1 MKYGN
6 VFKNLKVQILFVAV
20 ALSIFALFL
29 SDANPYTFDAKLGL
43 EFVGGVRIP
52 VTLEKSVDSN
62 TMDAVVETL
71 KNRINTF
78 GLSQVVIRPIG
89 DSEVLVEIPRAD
101 ERVITS
107 VKTILQ
113 EQGRFEALIDGRQA
127 VNGET
132 VVAVGGPNG
141 EETPSTLG
149 TSQWS
154 LSFTVTRSGADQFAE
169 AGRGKANYPVYMFL
183 DRPENAA
190 VIVRNEEIGTAP
202 LPELQ
207 AALKKQGDDMLLL
220 FSGDVAN
227 STQLFNKSQVI
238 VSQQTLE
245 TVENRLSALGF
256 SQEANASKKIVVL
269 ASQEMQPV
277 MFAGE
282 LSEWPAIGLLSAP
295 QLSESLSFGTASQFY
310 SINGAAVGATPQE
323 QEAYAV
329 SQIKQLKS
337 IISGGKLPVSALVGS
352 SFSIEP
358 LLGRQFLLFS
368 IIATFIAILA
378 VSLLVVVRYRDI
390 RLSVPIIVINAC
402 EILILAAIIGRVGT
416 LDLAAMA
423 GIISLIGTGVDDQ
436 LIVTDEV
443 LRRRKEEEAQEE
455 YTIEQ
460 RIARAFSIIFT
471 TAGVAIVAM
480 LPLLLSGIVEISGFA
495 LAAIIGIIIGV
506 LLTRPAFAV
515 FIEEMYKK

>member
-1 MKYGN
+1 MNYAN

-29 SDANPYTFDAKLGL
+29 SDANPYTLDAKLGL

-52 VTLEKSVDSN
+52 ITLEKSVDSN

-78 GLSQVVIRPIG
+78 GLSQAVVRPIG
-89 DSEVLVEIPRAD
+89 DKEVLVEIPRAD
-101 ERVITS
+101 ERAITS
-107 VKTILQ
+107 VKKILQ

-141 EETPSTLG
+141 EDTPATLG
-149 TSQWS
+149 TNQWS
-154 LSFTVTRSGADQFAE
+154 LSFTVTRAGADQFAE
-169 AGRGKANYPVYMFL
+169 AARGKANYPVYMFL

-202 LPELQ
+202 LPGLQ
-207 AALKKQGDDMLLL
+207 AALKKEGDDLLL
-220 FSGDVAN
+220 LLAGEVAN
-227 STQLFNKSQVI
+227 STQLAGKSQVML
-238 VSQQTLE
+238 SQETLE
-245 TVENRLSALGF
+245 IVGGKLSALGF
-256 SQEANASKKIVVL
+256 ATEANASKKIVVL
-269 ASQEMQPV
+269 SALEIEPV
-277 MFAGE
+277 LVAGE

-295 QLSESLSFGTASQFY
+295 QLSESLSLGTASQFY
-310 SINGAAVGATPQE
+310 SITGTATGATPQE

-352 SFSIEP
+352 SFSVEP
-358 LLGRQFLLFS
+358 LLGRQFLFYS
-368 IIATFIAILA
+368 IIATFIAILVVA
-378 VSLLVVVRYRDI
+378 LLVVVRYSDI
-390 RLSVPIIVINAC
+390 RLSIPIVVINAC
-402 EILILAAIIGRVGT
+402 EILILTAIIGSVGT

-443 LRRRKEEEAQEE
+443 LRKRKEEEAQEE
-455 YTIEQ
+455 YTTEQ
-460 RIARAFSIIFT
+460 KIARAFSIIFT

-495 LAAIIGIIIGV
+495 LAAIIGIVIGV